1 MEVSHPLIFSL
12 PAVMS
17 GNVRYFFT
25 GSREDLWFKCWSW
38 MRVWYELYFCFA
50 HLSPQT
56 CGPHRVTHAFA
67 FCQSHHDTKTAI
79 MRQHQ
84 ISMSSVPFV
93 ASVSGISVEGCFH
106 DFSLLVSSGLICQQ
120 FQLKHMLDAFDF
132 GFYHLVWHTCVK
144 SLWFVHSW
152 LFVRVDIARF
162 KTASIVLIILIKTI
176 FFFFDFQLKEVLR
189 LHWGRV

>member
-1 MEVSHPLIFSL
+1 MVQMLILNAGVIWTVFLLCSPQPPDMWPPPGDTCLCLLSKPPWYKNSYYASTPNFNVLCSL
-12 PAVMS
+12 CS
-17 GNVRYFFT
+17 FRL
-25 GSREDLWFKCWSW
+25 R
-38 MRVWYELYFCFA
+38 
-50 HLSPQT
+50 HLSWRLLSWFFITCQLRADLSAVSAQT
-56 CGPHRVTHAFA
+56 HV
-67 FCQSHHDTKTAI
+67 
-79 MRQHQ
+79 
-84 ISMSSVPFV
+84 
-93 ASVSGISVEGCFH
+93 
-106 DFSLLVSSGLICQQ
+106 
-120 FQLKHMLDAFDF
+120 DAFDF